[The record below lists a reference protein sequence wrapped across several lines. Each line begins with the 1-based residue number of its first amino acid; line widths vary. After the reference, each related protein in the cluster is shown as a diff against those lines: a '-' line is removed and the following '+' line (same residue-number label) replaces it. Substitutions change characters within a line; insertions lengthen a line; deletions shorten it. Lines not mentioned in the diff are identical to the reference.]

1 MQIERNVDKK
11 LARKINVR
19 IQKLALMMSNTMK
32 CVKLAELRWSIE
44 KSLAECDASGIGE
57 TVRAIWRSDIENL
70 RWTFKKIKSE
80 TVDS

>member
-1 MQIERNVDKK
+1 
-11 LARKINVR
+11 
-19 IQKLALMMSNTMK
+19 MK